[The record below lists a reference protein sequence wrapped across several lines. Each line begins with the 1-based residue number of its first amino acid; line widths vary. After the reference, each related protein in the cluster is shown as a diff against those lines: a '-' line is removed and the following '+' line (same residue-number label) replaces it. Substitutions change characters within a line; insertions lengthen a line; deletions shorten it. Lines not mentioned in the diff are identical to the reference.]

1 MKVMHINAVYGVGST
16 GVIVEDL
23 HNLAFDNGIE
33 SYVAYSTTKKN
44 PADIKNG
51 YAIGGKTGKK
61 IHSAFC
67 RIGGKQGYF
76 SRFATFRL
84 LRHIKKVK
92 PDIVHLH
99 NLHSNYIHVN
109 MLLDFLGKND
119 IETIVSLHDC
129 WFYTGGCYHYTTT
142 GCNKWL
148 DTCKDCPKNNAS
160 NQKYLK
166 KHSAKILAD
175 RKKYFGRIKK
185 LTLVGVSEWISQEA
199 AKTFF
204 KENNIVTI
212 HNGIDTSFFVPTES
226 DYRERNGLQD
236 KFVILAPGSKWLRK
250 ENEKTFDYVTQNL
263 PEDCVILVL
272 GCWESRK
279 DTLPPN
285 MIPLEWIRDREEIK
299 RIFSA
304 SDVFAN
310 CTREESLSLIN
321 VEAQASGTPV
331 VTYRN
336 TGVQETVDNKC
347 GFSVENGN
355 EKEFF
360 DAIME
365 IKRRGKA
372 EFSEDCCKWVKKSFD
387 RDENYM
393 KYINLYKS
401 RGIK

>member
-1 MKVMHINAVYGVGST
+1 MKVMQINAVYGVGST

-23 HNLAFDNGIE
+23 HNLSLENGIE
-33 SYVAYSTTKKN
+33 SYVSYSTTRKN
-44 PADIKNG
+44 PSEITNG
-51 YAIGGKTGKK
+51 YVIGGTLGKK
-61 IHSAFC
+61 VHAAFC

-76 SRFATFRL
+76 SRFATMKL
-84 LRHIKKVK
+84 IGHIKKVK

-109 MLLDFLGKND
+109 MLLKFLGKND
-119 IETIVSLHDC
+119 IETIVTLHDC

-142 GCNKWL
+142 GCDKWL
-148 DTCKDCPKNNAS
+148 HTCENCPKNTVDTP
-160 NQKYLK
+160 KYLK

-175 RKKYFGRIKK
+175 RKKYFGKIKK
-185 LTLVGVSEWISQEA
+185 LTVVGVSDWIANEGK
-199 AKTFF
+199 KTFF
-204 KENNIVTI
+204 KDKNITAI
-212 HNGIDTSFFVPTES
+212 YNGIDTNFFTPTPS
-226 DYRERNGLQD
+226 DYREKHGLQD

-250 ENEKTFDYVTQNL
+250 ENQKTFDHVTKNL

-279 DTLPPN
+279 NSLPPN

-321 VEAQASGTPV
+321 VEAQACGTPV

-355 EKEFF
+355 EEDFLK
-360 DAIME
+360 AILD
-365 IKRRGKA
+365 IRARGKE
-372 EFSEDCCKWVKKSFD
+372 EFSEACCSWVKNRFD

-401 RGIK
+401 RGMK

>member
-1 MKVMHINAVYGVGST
+1 MKVMQINAVYGVGST
-16 GVIVEDL
+16 GIIVEDL
-23 HNLAFDNGIE
+23 HNLSLKNGIE
-33 SYVAYSTTKKN
+33 SYVSYSTTRKN
-44 PADIKNG
+44 PADVKNG
-51 YAIGGKTGKK
+51 YVIGGTLGKK
-61 IHSAFC
+61 IHSGLC

-76 SRFATFRL
+76 SKFATFRL

-119 IETIVSLHDC
+119 IETIVTLHDC

-142 GCNKWL
+142 GCDKWL
-148 DTCKDCPKNNAS
+148 GTCENCPKTNTE

-175 RKKYFGRIKK
+175 RKKYFGKIKK
-185 LTLVGVSEWISQEA
+185 LTLVGVSDWISAEA
-199 AKTFF
+199 EKTFF
-204 KENNIVTI
+204 KDKNIVTI
-212 HNGIDTSFFVPTES
+212 HNGIDTEFFVPTPS
-226 DYRERNGLQD
+226 DYRERKGLQD

-250 ENEKTFDYVTQNL
+250 ENEKTFNYVTQNL
-263 PEDCVILVL
+263 PEDCMILVL

-285 MIPLEWIRDREEIK
+285 MIPLEWIRDRDEIK

-321 VEAQASGTPV
+321 VEAQSCGTPV

-365 IKRRGKA
+365 IRRRGKA
-372 EFSEDCCKWVKKSFD
+372 EFTEDCCAWVKHRFD

-401 RGIK
+401 RGMK

>member
-129 WFYTGGCYHYTTT
+129 WFYTGGCYHYTAT

-148 DTCKDCPKNNAS
+148 DTCKDCPKNNAN

-272 GCWESRK
+272 GCWESRR
-279 DTLPPN
+279 DTLPSN

-310 CTREESLSLIN
+310 CSREESLSLIN

-372 EFSEDCCKWVKKSFD
+372 EFSEDCCKWVKKRFD